1 MLGASRARA
10 CRARAL
16 ALVLAS
22 LGPGGCYLLPDDSA
36 ADEECRAATT
46 TLAHDGVF
54 ELERSGKQIE
64 VAPII
69 ATIEGTTSG
78 VLQWTQVG
86 RSTDLTLTIAADPE
100 QPVTVFGDC
109 DTYSG
114 IDIPA
119 HLELTS
125 ADGVLAERF
134 VGQVSLDRQGRVIG
148 GLSLAVLADRLQL
161 ESVLP
166 SGFVLSSPS
175 SWTLVVSLELGSE
188 LELPVS
194 AATFTLSNW
203 PNRNP
208 SSPSTTTG
216 TETIQ
221 SLTLGRA
228 TFGAPP

>member
-36 ADEECRAATT
+36 DDEECRDATT

-148 GLSLAVLADRLQL
+148 GPLARRSADRLQL

-166 SGFVLSSPS
+166 SGFVRARRAAGPSWFPWSSDPNWSCPS
-175 SWTLVVSLELGSE
+175 RPRPSPCRTGPIVTRH
-188 LELPVS
+188 LPRRRP
-194 AATFTLSNW
+194 A
-203 PNRNP
+203 PRR
-208 SSPSTTTG
+208 SS
-216 TETIQ
+216 
-221 SLTLGRA
+221 R
-228 TFGAPP
+228 